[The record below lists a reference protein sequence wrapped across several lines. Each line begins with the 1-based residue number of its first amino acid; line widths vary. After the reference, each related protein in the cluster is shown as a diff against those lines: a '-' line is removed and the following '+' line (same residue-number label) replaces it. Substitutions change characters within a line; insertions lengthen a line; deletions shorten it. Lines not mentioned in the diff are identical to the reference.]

1 VRTSEFDYDLPPE
14 LIAQEPAEP
23 RDSARLLDCRDLS
36 DHRFSDLPDLL
47 EPGDLL
53 VVNRTRVRRARLRG
67 RRRDTGGAIELLL
80 LDGSGASW
88 TALSRPARRLRPGI
102 IIDVGGLQATVTS
115 PARDGVIAIE
125 LSADQASIDDA
136 IESEGE
142 LPLPPYLD
150 GGLGDDERYQTIFA
164 TEAVSSAA
172 PTAGLHFTT
181 DLVSRLAARQI
192 DIARIHLQVG
202 LDTFRPISS
211 DVIEDHR
218 IHSEPVEV
226 DQSTADAIAATRS
239 RGGRIV
245 AVGTTVTRAL
255 ESAADDRGGVVAT
268 SGPTDLFIMPG
279 YHFRVVDGLITNFHV
294 PASSLVVMVAA
305 FMGDRWRGAYQAAV
319 TRGYRMLSFGDAMLV
334 FR

>member
-1 VRTSEFDYDLPPE
+1 VRTSDFDYDLPPE
-14 LIAQEPAEP
+14 LIAQQPAEP
-23 RDSARLLDCRDLS
+23 RDAARLLDCRDLS
-36 DHRFSDLPDLL
+36 DHRFSDLPALL

-88 TALSRPARRLRPGI
+88 NALSRPARRLRPGI
-102 IIDVGGLQATVTS
+102 VIDVGALQATVTS

-125 LSADQASIDDA
+125 LSADRSSIDDA

-150 GGLGDDERYQTIFA
+150 GELEDDERYQTIFA

-181 DLVSRLAARQI
+181 DLIGRLAARQI
-192 DIARIHLQVG
+192 EIARIHLQVG

-211 DVIEDHR
+211 DAIEDHR

-226 DQSTADAIAATRS
+226 DQSTAEAIAATRS

-268 SGPTDLFIMPG
+268 SGPTELFITPG
-279 YHFRVVDGLITNFHV
+279 YHFRVIDGLITNFHV

-305 FMGDRWRGAYQAAV
+305 FMGERWRLAYQAAV
-319 TRGYRMLSFGDAMLV
+319 TRGYRMLSFGDAMLA